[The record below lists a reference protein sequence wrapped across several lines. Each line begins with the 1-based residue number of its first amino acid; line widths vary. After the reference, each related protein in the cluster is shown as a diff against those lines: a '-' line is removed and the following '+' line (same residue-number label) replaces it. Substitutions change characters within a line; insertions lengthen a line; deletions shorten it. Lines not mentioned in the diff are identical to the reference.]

1 MKIDNLINIVKDL
14 LLNSIGVL
22 RDEDYQR
29 KIWFHREG
37 PEVSS
42 YIDTAVHFFDRSEL
56 IFKDP
61 SSIEQLGE
69 ENYLLLKKLYG
80 LLKEHVDLTEDRTNV
95 DELGENEL
103 LDDPKWHDIQSLADE
118 LYVRLNEFVKRYHH
132 E

>member
-1 MKIDNLINIVKDL
+1 MKIDNLINIVNDL

-29 KIWFHREG
+29 KIWFQRKG
-37 PEVSS
+37 PAVST

-56 IFKDP
+56 IFND
-61 SSIEQLGE
+61 SLSINQLGN
-69 ENYLLLKKLYG
+69 ENYSLLKKLYD

-95 DELGENEL
+95 DELRENEI
-103 LDDPKWHDIQSLADE
+103 LDDPNWHDIQSLADE
-118 LYVRLNEFVKRYHH
+118 LYVKLNKFVKRYSH